1 MSRTGLGR
9 AVATSQ
15 FGRLVGALSAA
26 LLTLSL
32 AISSQAQAPKTSLA
46 PPTEPASPAA
56 AASAGSVPT
65 QELTAND
72 VEAFLD
78 GRLAA
83 WTEMAR
89 KRPNS

>member
-1 MSRTGLGR
+1 MNRLELGSGVQLR
-9 AVATSQ
+9 IGPTV
-15 FGRLVGALSAA
+15 GRLSAA

-32 AISSQAQAPKTSLA
+32 GYFFPGASAHRHPWP
-46 PPTEPASPAA
+46 PPTEPASQAA

-83 WTEMAR
+83 VDGNGAQAT
-89 KRPNS
+89 NS